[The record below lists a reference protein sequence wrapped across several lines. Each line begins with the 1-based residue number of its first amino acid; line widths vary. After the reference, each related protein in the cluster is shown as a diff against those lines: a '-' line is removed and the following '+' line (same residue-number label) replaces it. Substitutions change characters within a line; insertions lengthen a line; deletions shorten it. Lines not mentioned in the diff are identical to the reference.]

1 MALKKVNSDW
11 LEDNLTGIA
20 EALRYKNILS
30 PNPNGNTAY
39 RFTEDAN
46 DMADAINDF
55 SYIVPSGTKTIY
67 SSGTH
72 NVESYKYASVAAGSC
87 TVSGGGLTAGSGAV
101 SATGTNVSL
110 TELSAAP
117 SSGAYITVTGSGSV
131 SRAAITKTQTA
142 GYISAGSSTSSSAT
156 SKSSNTATKYYA
168 ISTNDDVYLYGVYEF
183 ISTPTGSGLSYNWG
197 SSVSEPITFGWTG
210 TSSGSPGT
218 VYENIRDEISVQ
230 YGSYGLVIWYGSDV
244 AYTNTTYGDISSYTG
259 WQAIDGMSSTT
270 TRTIIIAT
278 PYRISSSSTFYQWFS
293 NNTERVGDWDSGGGS
308 SGGNISVATA
318 TVEVDSQSSDYDSS
332 NTHFYYTAYEN
343 GEIRGKTVDSNAA
356 QGATLENVVVGTYLI
371 YHCNGNIAI
380 SPNGSGATWLDDID
394 FTAYNMAHVF
404 RIDTTGTINFGTY
417 TDCCFD
423 GQSKVLMADNTEKA
437 LVDIAIGDMVMT
449 YDEITGVS
457 TTNEVTALGTV
468 ELNNSTNLTLED
480 GTVIHMNKYH
490 PMWTESGWKSIVG
503 YKGIPRLTTED
514 KLLNNNGEYVAI
526 KSIEKVEIEKE
537 TYYTIKVANNNN
549 FYVNRYLA
557 QGKDKD

>member
-20 EALRYKNILS
+20 EALRYKNIPS
-30 PNPNGNTAY
+30 PNPNGDDVY
-39 RFTEDAN
+39 RFTENVN
-46 DMADAINDF
+46 DMADAIDAF
-55 SYIVPSGTKTIY
+55 SYIVPSGTKTIS

-72 NVESYKYASVAAGSC
+72 NVESYKYASVAAGGC

-168 ISTNDDVYLYGVYEF
+168 IATNDDVYLYGVYEF
-183 ISTPTGSGLSYNWG
+183 ISTPTGSGLTSNW
-197 SSVSEPITFGWTG
+197 SSTVSEPITFGWTNG
-210 TSSGSPGT
+210 STGSPGT
-218 VYENIRDEISVQ
+218 VYEHICNEISVQ
-230 YGSYGLVIWYGSDV
+230 YGAYGLVIRYDNAV
-244 AYTNTTYGDISSYTG
+244 AYTSTTYSNISSYTG
-259 WQAIDGMSSTT
+259 WQAMDGISSSSA
-270 TRTIIIAT
+270 RTIIIAT
-278 PYRISSSSTFYQWFS
+278 PYRISSSSAFYEWFS
-293 NNTERVGDWDSGGGS
+293 NNTERVGDWDSGSS
-308 SGGNISVATA
+308 SGGSGTTIETGTLELRAIPGERQIWVPRLNN
-318 TVEVDSQSSDYDSS
+318 DSITYGHYTSGNQSITDVILNAPFFVYMGLGSYAYIYKDTSGVTDIGSDLSDAG
-332 NTHFYYTAYEN
+332 YYTGVLTSTSGY
-343 GEIRGKTVDSNAA
+343 VDFW
-356 QGATLENVVVGTYLI
+356 Y
-371 YHCNGNIAI
+371 
-380 SPNGSGATWLDDID
+380 
-394 FTAYNMAHVF
+394 
-404 RIDTTGTINFGTY
+404 
-417 TDCCFD
+417 DCCFA
-423 GQSKVLMADNTEKA
+423 GESKILMADNTEKA
-437 LVDIAIGDMVMT
+437 LVDVAIGDMVMT
-449 YDEITGVS
+449 YDEITGIS
-457 TTNEVTALGTV
+457 TANEVIALGTV
-468 ELNNSTNLTLED
+468 ELNNSTKLVLED

-503 YKGIPRLTTED
+503 YKEMSRLTTED

-526 KSIEKVEIEKE
+526 KAIEDSEIEKE

-549 FYVNRYLA
+549 FYVNGYLA